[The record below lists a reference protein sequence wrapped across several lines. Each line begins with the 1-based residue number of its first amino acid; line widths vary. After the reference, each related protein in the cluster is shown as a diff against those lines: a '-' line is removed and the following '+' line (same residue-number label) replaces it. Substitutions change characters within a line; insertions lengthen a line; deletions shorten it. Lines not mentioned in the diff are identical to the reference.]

1 MCQNVKINNA
11 KRERERR
18 EKRREENTI
27 FRMKLLSET
36 EMPIKGDGKR
46 KMYQERSWLPR
57 IDNPR
62 PLLGQQGRQG
72 FWRLAKSH
80 SELAKPIKISIRGL
94 LARSLYKI
102 SIRASLTHVGKIS
115 ARDLLARSQQISMM
129 LYAMSVQ
136 DRFKRGALARS
147 LYKISIRGLLARSLY
162 KISIR
167 ASLTHVGKI
176 SARDLLA
183 RSQQI
188 SMMLYA
194 MSVQDRFK
202 RGALARSLYKIS
214 IRGLLAR
221 SLYKISIR
229 ASLTHVGKISARD
242 LLARSQQIS
251 MMLYAMSVQDRFKRG
266 ALARSLYKIS
276 IRGLLARSLYKISI
290 RASLTH
296 VGKISARDLLARSQ
310 QISMMLYAMSVQ
322 DRFKRGA
329 LARSLYKISIRGLLA
344 RLLKR
349 SPYKLSI
356 RALLARSL

>member
-11 KRERERR
+11 KRERERERR

-36 EMPIKGDGKR
+36 EMQIKGDGKR
-46 KMYQERSWLPR
+46 KMYRERSRLPR

-80 SELAKPIKISIRGL
+80 SELAKLIKISIRGL
-94 LARSLYKI
+94 LARSLHKI
-102 SIRASLTHVGKIS
+102 SIRASL
-115 ARDLLARSQQISMM
+115 A
-129 LYAMSVQ
+129 
-136 DRFKRGALARS
+136 
-147 LYKISIRGLLARSLY
+147 
-162 KISIR
+162 
-167 ASLTHVGKI
+167 
-176 SARDLLA
+176 
-183 RSQQI
+183 
-188 SMMLYA
+188 
-194 MSVQDRFK
+194 
-202 RGALARSLYKIS
+202 
-214 IRGLLAR
+214 
-221 SLYKISIR
+221 
-229 ASLTHVGKISARD
+229 
-242 LLARSQQIS
+242 
-251 MMLYAMSVQDRFKRG
+251 
-266 ALARSLYKIS
+266 
-276 IRGLLARSLYKISI
+276 
-290 RASLTH
+290 H

-349 SPYKLSI
+349 SLYKLSI